1 MTGLASSS
9 SLASSRD
16 TPRAPLQGSAVD
28 SNSSSTS
35 PLLAGRPRSYG
46 AITTA
51 QSPSTPTPW
60 TTSAVDSG
68 SKRLPNA
75 STDINT
81 EFTKSS
87 EFTGADLVTDLD
99 TDPAVDALSSS
110 SSSSS
115 SASSDSDLDAGMPP
129 QTAFL
134 TGSHRRLAIAYAGLL
149 LVAFTTSLEAQVTAP
164 LAAFAVSSFSNHS
177 LLSTV
182 VVVQGVV
189 NAVIKPPMAKMADV
203 FGRFEAFLGAVLLC
217 VTGYI
222 QMACSHNVQTFAAAQ
237 ILYSAGITGLQ
248 VLNQIFVADT
258 SDLRHRALL
267 SSLPDTPF
275 LVTVWIGP
283 SIAGAILNTT
293 SWRWGYAMWA
303 IILPLAF
310 LPLGGSLAISAYQSH
325 THRRQRRRGSCLGL
339 SQPKSS
345 SGDTNA
351 IDDEEGF
358 PSLSRATSHRVGVSG
373 DGGSGSSSRNNNSSL
388 ARRLTHKSSF
398 SSIKDPRAYSTFRQ
412 LLIDLDTVGILI
424 LSASMALVLL
434 PLTLAEK
441 ANGGWSNPYILSS
454 IVVGLLLLVFV
465 FPAWE
470 ARPDW
475 APHPLIPPTLLR
487 SVTFCAGC
495 GVAFFFFAVFYL
507 SVQPYFYSYLLVAH
521 NQSVAAAGRIT
532 QIFSFTSTIAAV
544 SASVAIRHLRRYKV
558 FVVSGAC
565 VYLMGVSL
573 MLVYRTADAGTG
585 RIVATQVAVG
595 VGAGLMS
602 VPTQIGIQ
610 ASVSSTPRLV
620 AAATAV
626 YLTMGEA
633 GIAVGAAIS
642 GALWGRLVP
651 AKLVLYLPEPAR
663 QNASAIY
670 SSVVVA
676 TSYPWGSPERLAII
690 RAYQESM
697 TALLTVAVAFCVPV
711 LILALLMKDLRFDV
725 TGPKSPT
732 PRTEGGDAGESDAD
746 DEEEEEEEGLLRNAS
761 RLHSPAFRGGHAEAS
776 MSASATAAEERA
788 GERTNLLMSTHED

>member
-1 MTGLASSS
+1 MLT
-9 SLASSRD
+9 
-16 TPRAPLQGSAVD
+16 
-28 SNSSSTS
+28 
-35 PLLAGRPRSYG
+35 LL
-46 AITTA
+46 
-51 QSPSTPTPW
+51 
-60 TTSAVDSG
+60 
-68 SKRLPNA
+68 
-75 STDINT
+75 
-81 EFTKSS
+81 
-87 EFTGADLVTDLD
+87 
-99 TDPAVDALSSS
+99 
-110 SSSSS
+110 
-115 SASSDSDLDAGMPP
+115 
-129 QTAFL
+129 
-134 TGSHRRLAIAYAGLL
+134 
-149 LVAFTTSLEAQVTAP
+149 
-164 LAAFAVSSFSNHS
+164 
-177 LLSTV
+177 
-182 VVVQGVV
+182 
-189 NAVIKPPMAKMADV
+189 AVIKPPMAKMADV

-217 VTGYI
+217 VTGYV
-222 QMACSHNVQTFAAAQ
+222 QMAASHNVQTFAAAQ

-258 SDLRHRALL
+258 SDMRHRALL

-275 LVTVWIGP
+275 LVTVWVGP
-283 SIAGAILNTT
+283 SIAAAILNNT

-303 IILPLAF
+303 IILPIAF
-310 LPLGGSLAISAYQSH
+310 LPLGGSLAISAYQSR
-325 THRRQRRRGSCLGL
+325 THRRQRRRSSCLGL
-339 SQPKSS
+339 SRPKSS
-345 SGDTNA
+345 SSEIGGD
-351 IDDEEGF
+351 DDSGF
-358 PSLSRATSHRVGVSG
+358 PSLSRTSSHHA
-373 DGGSGSSSRNNNSSL
+373 GGSRSRS
-388 ARRLTHKSSF
+388 RLTRKSSF
-398 SSIKDPRAYSTFRQ
+398 ASIKDSKAYSTFRQ
-412 LLIDLDTVGILI
+412 LLIDLDIVGILI
-424 LSASMALVLL
+424 LSASLSMILL

-441 ANGGWSNPYILSS
+441 AAGGWSNPAIISS
-454 IVVGLLLLVFV
+454 IIVGLLLLIFV

-521 NQSVAAAGRIT
+521 NQTVAAAGRIT

-565 VYLMGVSL
+565 VYLTGVSL
-573 MLVYRTADAGTG
+573 MLVYRTADAGVF
-585 RIVATQVAVG
+585 RLVATQVAVG
-595 VGAGLMS
+595 AGAGLMS

-651 AKLVLYLPEPAR
+651 AKLELYLPEPAR

-697 TALLTVAVAFCVPV
+697 TTLLTVAVAFCVPV
-711 LILALLMKDLRFDV
+711 LILALMMKDLRFD
-725 TGPKSPT
+725 TSLKSPAT
-732 PRTEGGDAGESDAD
+732 HDEDGDNDNAIDSD
-746 DEEEEEEEGLLRNAS
+746 DEEQAEGLLS
-761 RLHSPAFRGGHAEAS
+761 RRSSHDNLHPEAS
-776 MSASATAAEERA
+776 SSSSDATTTT
-788 GERTNLLMSTHED
+788 GERTTLLSTDHED

>member
-1 MTGLASSS
+1 
-9 SLASSRD
+9 
-16 TPRAPLQGSAVD
+16 
-28 SNSSSTS
+28 
-35 PLLAGRPRSYG
+35 
-46 AITTA
+46 
-51 QSPSTPTPW
+51 
-60 TTSAVDSG
+60 
-68 SKRLPNA
+68 
-75 STDINT
+75 
-81 EFTKSS
+81 
-87 EFTGADLVTDLD
+87 
-99 TDPAVDALSSS
+99 
-110 SSSSS
+110 
-115 SASSDSDLDAGMPP
+115 
-129 QTAFL
+129 
-134 TGSHRRLAIAYAGLL
+134 
-149 LVAFTTSLEAQVTAP
+149 
-164 LAAFAVSSFSNHS
+164 
-177 LLSTV
+177 
-182 VVVQGVV
+182 
-189 NAVIKPPMAKMADV
+189 MAKMADV

-222 QMACSHNVQTFAAAQ
+222 QMACSRNVQTFATAQ

-283 SIAGAILNTT
+283 SIADAILHKT

-303 IILPLAF
+303 ILLPLAF

-325 THRRQRRRGSCLGL
+325 AHRRQRRRSSCLGL
-339 SQPKSS
+339 SRPKSS
-345 SGDTNA
+345 SGDSDGGGG
-351 IDDEEGF
+351 IDDNEQGF
-358 PSLSRATSHRVGVSG
+358 PSLSRASSHRV
-373 DGGSGSSSRNNNSSL
+373 GGSGSSSSSSNNNNNNSNNNNIS
-388 ARRLTHKSSF
+388 RRLTHKSSF
-398 SSIKDPRAYSTFRQ
+398 ASFKEMKAYSTFRQ
-412 LLIDLDTVGILI
+412 LLIDLDIVGILI
-424 LSASMALVLL
+424 LSAAMALVLL

-441 ANGGWSNPYILSS
+441 ASGGWSNPYIISS
-454 IVVGLLLLVFV
+454 IIVGMLLLIFA
-465 FPAWE
+465 FPTWE

-495 GVAFFFFAVFYL
+495 GVAFFFFSVFYL

-565 VYLMGVSL
+565 VYLAGVSL
-573 MLVYRTADAGTG
+573 MLIYRTADAGTG
-585 RIVATQVAVG
+585 RLVATQVAVG
-595 VGAGLMS
+595 AGAGLMS

-651 AKLVLYLPEPAR
+651 AKLNLYLPEPAR

-676 TSYPWGSPERLAII
+676 TSYPWGSPERLAIV

-697 TALLTVAVAFCVPV
+697 TSLLTVAVAFCVPV
-711 LILALLMKDLRFDV
+711 LILALLMKDLRFD
-725 TGPKSPT
+725 TSGPKSPAT
-732 PRTEGGDAGESDAD
+732 YIDAQGSGNAVSDGSDYDDDDDDDDGGEEQGGLFRDSSRLRSHAFAGHAAAATAGEDS
-746 DEEEEEEEGLLRNAS
+746 GV
-761 RLHSPAFRGGHAEAS
+761 
-776 MSASATAAEERA
+776 
-788 GERTNLLMSTHED
+788 GERTNLLSSTHED

>member
-1 MTGLASSS
+1 MTGPALDS
-9 SLASSRD
+9 SLAASQNNAAVSNRSSD
-16 TPRAPLQGSAVD
+16 SLLLVSADKPL
-28 SNSSSTS
+28 
-35 PLLAGRPRSYG
+35 SYG
-46 AITTA
+46 AITAA
-51 QSPSTPTPW
+51 QSAAQSWNTQAPAPFGL
-60 TTSAVDSG
+60 DSR
-68 SKRLPNA
+68 SKRPIA
-75 STDINT
+75 PSDINT
-81 EFTKSS
+81 ESAKTQIVS
-87 EFTGADLVTDLD
+87 DLSQRKNYDFDTARHADLD
-99 TDPAVDALSSS
+99 TDVNAASSSSTSSS
-110 SSSSS
+110 SSF
-115 SASSDSDLDAGMPP
+115 ASSDPGPVSDMPP
-129 QTAFL
+129 QTAL
-134 TGSHRRLAIAYAGLL
+134 LKVSHRRLAIAYAGLF
-149 LVAFTTSLEAQVTAP
+149 LVAFSTSLEAQVTAP

-203 FGRFEAFLGAVLLC
+203 FGRFEAYVGAVLLC
-217 VTGYI
+217 VAGYI
-222 QMACSHNVQTFAAAQ
+222 QMACSRNVQTFAAAQ

-258 SDLRHRALL
+258 SDLRHRALF

-283 SIAGAILNTT
+283 SIAGAILSHT

-303 IILPLAF
+303 IILPAAF
-310 LPLGGSLAISAYQSH
+310 FPLGGSLAISAYQSH
-325 THRRQRRRGSCLGL
+325 SHRRQRRRSSCLGL
-339 SQPKSS
+339 TRPKSS
-345 SGDTNA
+345 SSDNNSGN
-351 IDDEEGF
+351 DEEGF
-358 PSLSRATSHRVGVSG
+358 PGRSWARSHHTSGNG
-373 DGGSGSSSRNNNSSL
+373 GSSSNNNDNSNL
-388 ARRLTHKSSF
+388 GRRLVHKSSIL
-398 SSIKDPRAYSTFRQ
+398 SIKETEAYSTFRQ
-412 LLIDLDTVGILI
+412 LLIDLDVVGILI
-424 LSASMALVLL
+424 LSASMAMILL

-441 ANGGWSNPYILSS
+441 AESGWGNPYILSS
-454 IVVGLLLLVFV
+454 IVVGLLLLIFA

-475 APHPLIPPTLLR
+475 VPHPLIPPTLLR
-487 SVTFCAGC
+487 SITFCAGC
-495 GVAFFFFAVFYL
+495 GIAFFYFAVFYL

-565 VYLMGVSL
+565 VYLLGVSL

-585 RIVATQVAVG
+585 RLIATQVGVG

-610 ASVSSTPRLV
+610 ASVTSTPRLV

-626 YLTMGEA
+626 YLTIGEA

-651 AKLVLYLPEPAR
+651 AKLDLYLPETAR

-697 TALLTVAVAFCVPV
+697 TTLLTVAVAFCVPV
-711 LILALLMKDLRFDV
+711 LVLALLMEDLRFD
-725 TGPKSPT
+725 TASPT
-732 PRTEGGDAGESDAD
+732 LPSTYADGGDADSEGGD
-746 DEEEEEEEGLLRNAS
+746 EEEQEGFFQDSS
-761 RLHSPAFRGGHAEAS
+761 RLHAHAFAEHPGAPS
-776 MSASATAAEERA
+776 SSSAMAVKDSAA
-788 GERTNLLMSTHED
+788 GERTNLLLSTDED